1 MRPEYVTRPGRSDRF
16 RKMMDS
22 MHDPV
27 REQHLPKPETF
38 ECSAEFDD
46 QSAELIWNRYFERL
60 LRFATSQMQGMSK
73 ATRDEE
79 DITLSVLKSVCLSL
93 RDGRSPINDDEGLWP
108 LLVVI
113 CKRKIANQYAYQNRA
128 KRQSSKSKSID
139 AESGLI
145 EELHSKEIQPEMLAE
160 FNERLEHLFSILEKE
175 PLKKIALAKVQGF
188 TNEEIAVDM
197 KCSLSTVER
206 KLRTI
211 RGIWS
216 HENEPA

>member
-1 MRPEYVTRPGRSDRF
+1 ME
-16 RKMMDS
+16 S
-22 MHDPV
+22 MHEPV
-27 REQHLPKPETF
+27 PEQHFAKPE
-38 ECSAEFDD
+38 EPVCSPAFDD
-46 QSAELIWNRYFERL
+46 QSAEVIWNRYFERL
-60 LRFATSQMQGMSK
+60 LRFATSQMRGMSK

-93 RDGRSPINDDEGLWP
+93 RDGRGSIRDDEGLWP

-113 CKRKIANQYAYQNRA
+113 CKHKIANQYAYQNRA
-128 KRQSSKSKSID
+128 KRDTSKSKSID
-139 AESGLI
+139 AESGLA
-145 EELHSKEIQPEMLAE
+145 EELHSKEIQPEMLVE
-160 FNERLEHLFSILEKE
+160 FNERLEQLFSILEKV

-188 TNEEIAVDM
+188 TNEEIALEM

-216 HENEPA
+216 HENEPV